1 MNDRDPLSTPTR
13 PSAEDGD
20 RPGADLRSMTLPA
33 LEAMFGDLGQPAY
46 RAKQVFRWIH
56 QRGARSVDEMTDLS
70 KDLRQQLAQTTRLP
84 SMEIS
89 KVERAGDGTRKYALK
104 TSNGDVVEAV
114 FIPDASADGRHTLCI
129 SSQVGCAVDCKFC
142 LTASLGLLRNLSF
155 GEIVEQITRVKED
168 LAAHPH
174 DPLPET
180 VGVEASGADRE
191 RVEKGEANDLP
202 RRPVRAQA
210 PRDAKAAA
218 RVSHADVEPRIGN
231 IVMMGM
237 GEPLANYAQLIPA
250 LQTMSSDL
258 GHHISP
264 RRITVSTSGLAHRI
278 PKLGQDV
285 PVNLAVSLNA
295 TTDDVRDRIMPINK
309 RWNIQALLT
318 ACRRF
323 PLPARR
329 RITFEYVM
337 LKGINDS
344 DGDARRLIKLVRG
357 IRCKVNLIPFNEHP
371 YSPFKTPDPD
381 RVDRFQTIVGQA
393 GLTVLVRTPRGDD
406 ISAACGMLG
415 AEVEAP
421 RRVLNV
427 IP

>member
-1 MNDRDPLSTPTR
+1 MSDRDSLSTPAR
-13 PSAEDGD
+13 PAPPPADG
-20 RPGADLRSMTLPA
+20 PVDLRSLTLPA
-33 LEAMFGDLGQPAY
+33 LEGLLGASGQPAY

-56 QRGARSVDEMTDLS
+56 QRGVRSVDEMTDLS
-70 KDLRQQLAQTTRLP
+70 KDLRARLNDETTLL

-89 KVERAGDGTRKYALK
+89 KVERAADGTRKYAMK
-104 TSNGDVVEAV
+104 TATGDVVESV

-168 LAAHPH
+168 LARHPH
-174 DPLPET
+174 DILPDRAPAP
-180 VGVEASGADRE
+180 ASDRP
-191 RVEKGEANDLP
+191 RVS
-202 RRPVRAQA
+202 AQA
-210 PRDAKAAA
+210 PRDARAAE
-218 RVSHADVEPRIGN
+218 RADTKTSEPRIGN

-237 GEPLANYAQLIPA
+237 GEPLANYGQLIPA
-250 LQTMSSDL
+250 LKTMSADL

-278 PKLGQDV
+278 PKLGEDV

-295 TTDDVRDRIMPINK
+295 TTDAIRDRIMPINK
-309 RWNIQALLT
+309 RWNIAALLE

-323 PLPARR
+323 PLPPRR

-337 LKGINDS
+337 LKGIND
-344 DGDARRLIKLVRG
+344 DDADARRLVKLLRG
-357 IRCKVNLIPFNEHP
+357 IRSKVNLIPFNEHP
-371 YSPFKTPDPD
+371 YSPFKRPDPE
-381 RVDRFQTIVGQA
+381 RVESFQRIVGQA
-393 GLTVLVRTPRGDD
+393 GFTVLVRTPRGDD